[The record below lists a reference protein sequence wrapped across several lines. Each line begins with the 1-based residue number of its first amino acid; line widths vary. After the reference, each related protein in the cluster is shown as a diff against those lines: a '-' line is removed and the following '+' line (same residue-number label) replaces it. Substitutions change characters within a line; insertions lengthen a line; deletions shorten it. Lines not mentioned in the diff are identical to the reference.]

1 MAKWL
6 IKTSLLMLLL
16 NSCSAT
22 WHLNKAI
29 KKDPT
34 ILEKD
39 TVTVVDTVVT
49 APVEIK
55 DTMVLEDRDTIVVV
69 KDRLKLQLV
78 RSFDTIA
85 VEAEC
90 ASDTI
95 ISTIEVPVEKIVYVK
110 KKSLSQQIKDYL
122 LAAMFIVSVYLVIKI
137 YKEFNA

>member
-1 MAKWL
+1 M
-6 IKTSLLMLLL
+6 IVLLQ
-16 NSCSAT
+16 SCSAT
-22 WHLNKAI
+22 WHLNRAI

-34 ILEKD
+34 ILETD

-49 APVEIK
+49 APVQIQ
-55 DTMVLEDRDTIVVV
+55 DTMILESHDTIVVV

-95 ISTIEVPVEKIVYVK
+95 ITTIQVPYEKIVYVK

>member
-1 MAKWL
+1 MKWL
-6 IKTSLLMLLL
+6 LRGFIMIVLLQ
-16 NSCSAT
+16 SCSAT
-22 WHLNKAI
+22 WHLNRAI

-34 ILEKD
+34 ILETD

-49 APVEIK
+49 APVQIQ
-55 DTMVLEDRDTIVVV
+55 DTMILESHDTIVVV

-95 ISTIEVPVEKIVYVK
+95 ITTIQVPYEKIVYVK

>member
-1 MAKWL
+1 MTKWL

-49 APVEIK
+49 APVQIK

>member
-1 MAKWL
+1 MKWL
-6 IKTSLLMLLL
+6 LRGFIMIVLLQ
-16 NSCSAT
+16 SCSAT
-22 WHLNKAI
+22 WHLNRAI

-34 ILEKD
+34 ILETD

-49 APVEIK
+49 APVQIQ
-55 DTMVLEDRDTIVVV
+55 DTMILESHDTIVVV

-95 ISTIEVPVEKIVYVK
+95 ITTIQVPYEKIVYVK

-122 LAAMFIVSVYLVIKI
+122 LAAMFSVSVYLVIKI

>member
-1 MAKWL
+1 
-6 IKTSLLMLLL
+6 MLLL

-49 APVEIK
+49 APVQIK

>member
-1 MAKWL
+1 M
-6 IKTSLLMLLL
+6 IVLLQ
-16 NSCSAT
+16 SCSAT
-22 WHLNKAI
+22 WHLNRAI

-34 ILEKD
+34 ILETD

-49 APVEIK
+49 APVQIQ
-55 DTMVLEDRDTIVVV
+55 DTMILESHDTIVVV

-95 ISTIEVPVEKIVYVK
+95 ITTIQVPYEKVVYVK

>member
-1 MAKWL
+1 M
-6 IKTSLLMLLL
+6 
-16 NSCSAT
+16 
-22 WHLNKAI
+22 
-29 KKDPT
+29 
-34 ILEKD
+34 
-39 TVTVVDTVVT
+39 TVVT
-49 APVEIK
+49 APVQIQ
-55 DTMVLEDRDTIVVV
+55 DTMILESHDTIAVV

-95 ISTIEVPVEKIVYVK
+95 ITTIQVPYEKIVYVK

>member
-1 MAKWL
+1 MKWL
-6 IKTSLLMLLL
+6 LRGFITIVLLQ
-16 NSCSAT
+16 SCSAT

-34 ILEKD
+34 ILETD

-49 APVEIK
+49 APVQIQ
-55 DTMVLEDRDTIVVV
+55 DTMILESHDTIVVV

-95 ISTIEVPVEKIVYVK
+95 ITTIQIPYEKIVYVK

>member
-1 MAKWL
+1 
-6 IKTSLLMLLL
+6 LLQ
-16 NSCSAT
+16 SCSAT
-22 WHLNKAI
+22 WPLNRAI

-34 ILEKD
+34 ILETD

-49 APVEIK
+49 APVQIQ
-55 DTMVLEDRDTIVVV
+55 DTMILESHDTIVVV

-95 ISTIEVPVEKIVYVK
+95 ITTIQVPYEKIVYVK